1 VTARVYAAVAWALN
15 MGWKPCHGA
24 AVAAV
29 LAWLVAGGAAFA
41 QSTVEDFYRGK
52 QLNLIVGYGPGGGYD
67 ITARL
72 VARHLGQHIPG
83 NPSVVVQNMPGA
95 GSMRAANYTYVNAP
109 KDGTTIALI
118 ARDTP
123 LLGLLGGDPNVQ
135 FDVHKFNWIG
145 SSSSYAND
153 AYVLVVG
160 PKSPVQSIADARQA
174 DSAPLVL
181 GGTGEGGTDADVPK
195 ILHDT
200 IGIRI
205 KQVLGYTSTP
215 AIVLA
220 VERGEVDGRMFD
232 YSYVKK
238 SRPQWLKPDGGF
250 RILVQFARRTRHP
263 ELSDVPT
270 ARELA
275 LNDAAR
281 ELVVFAETPL
291 LTMARPFAAPPG
303 IPEERVAALR
313 DAFAA
318 AHRDPK
324 FLAEGEQ
331 LGVDISPVTA
341 DAMSRALDDMANAP
355 PAVFDYMKRLFS
367 GAKGGG

>member
-1 VTARVYAAVAWALN
+1 MDRRQAATALAAALLASSIVGSTHAQNSVA
-15 MGWKPCHGA
+15 
-24 AVAAV
+24 
-29 LAWLVAGGAAFA
+29 
-41 QSTVEDFYRGK
+41 DFYRGK
-52 QLNLIVGYGPGGGYD
+52 EITLLVGYGPGGGYD

-72 VARHLGQHIPG
+72 LARYLGKYIPG
-83 NPSVVVQNMPGA
+83 NPDIVVQNMPGA

-118 ARDTP
+118 ARDMP
-123 LLGLLGGDPNVQ
+123 LLGLLGVDPNVQ
-135 FDVHKFNWIG
+135 FDVHKFNWLG

-153 AYVLVVG
+153 AYVLVLG
-160 PKSPVQSIADARQA
+160 PKAPVQSIAEARKA
-174 DSAPLVL
+174 DSPPLVL
-181 GGTGEGGTDADVPK
+181 GGTGEGATDADVPK
-195 ILHDT
+195 ILRDA

-238 SRPQWLKPDGGF
+238 SRPQWLKPDSGF
-250 RILVQFARRTRHP
+250 HILVQFARRTRHP
-263 ELSDVPT
+263 DLPDVPT

-275 LNDAAR
+275 LNAKAR
-281 ELVVFAETPL
+281 ALIVFAETPL
-291 LTMARPFAAPPG
+291 LTMARPFVAPPD
-303 IPEERVAALR
+303 IPAERLAALR
-313 DAFAA
+313 SAFDA

-324 FLAEGEQ
+324 FLAEGDK

-341 DAMSRALDDMANAP
+341 DADQPRA
-355 PAVFDYMKRLFS
+355 
-367 GAKGGG
+367 